1 MTLNISGATS
11 GYDVNGMQALITEVN
26 TQCVV
31 PACASLRRDVNE
43 VRSTI
48 DQVWVGASAEAFKN
62 KLSDDTETMCQTL
75 EEVGKQIQEQLNNAG
90 SNVEEY
96 DDALAQQIKNW

>member
-31 PACASLRRDVNE
+31 PACASLRSNANE

-48 DQVWVGASAEAFKN
+48 DTVWVGASAEAFKQ
-62 KLSDDTETMCQTL
+62 KLTDDTETMCKTL

>member
-11 GYDVNGMQALITEVN
+11 GYDVNGMQTLITEVN

-31 PACASLRRDVNE
+31 PACATLRTDVNT
-43 VRSTI
+43 VRTAV
-48 DQVWVGASAEAFKN
+48 DEVWVGASAEAFKT
-62 KLSDDTETMCQTL
+62 KLTDDTETMCKTL
-75 EEVGKQIQEQLNNAG
+75 EETGRLIQEQLNNAG
-90 SNVEEY
+90 SNIEEY